1 MRINL
6 PEKVKINNSL
16 GRILA
21 YSNCAMF
28 ELRNVRGLACTR
40 GTITLSLYCCSPISK
55 DKIDRALA
63 PKT

>member
-16 GRILA
+16 GHILA

-28 ELRNVRGLACTR
+28 GLRNVSGLDCTH
-40 GTITLSLYCCSPISK
+40 GTIMISLYCCSPISK
-55 DKIDRALA
+55 DRIDRALA
-63 PKT
+63 PKI